1 MSTTT
6 FVHQLEAR
14 IRQELP
20 SLTDEQAAGLAAM
33 LETLVRT
40 FQPEVAYVFGSQA
53 RGDATKDSDVDLML
67 VVTSSDEP
75 GYRRAQAAYRAIGR
89 HSVPTD
95 ILIWTREEFDRRRP
109 NPATLPGTIVREGKV
124 LYATAIPG

>member
-6 FVHQLEAR
+6 IVRQLEAR

-20 SLTDEQAAGLAAM
+20 SLTAEQAAELARV
-33 LETLVRT
+33 LDILVHT
-40 FQPEVAYVFGSQA
+40 FEPEIAYVFGSQA
-53 RGDATKDSDVDLML
+53 RGDTTADSDVDLML

-75 GYRRAQAAYRAIGR
+75 SYRMAQAAYRAISPR
-89 HSVPTD
+89 SLPID

-124 LYATAIPG
+124 LYATAIPR